1 MSIKLEI
8 NDNNGNIIEE
18 DNLEICDGDILIVQ
32 FDEHMKSF
40 KIEEAIKSI
49 RNAFEEKR
57 KRPDTIAGI
66 VIPDTVTLKVLKVT
80 KE

>member
-32 FDEHMKSF
+32 IDDHVRGSV
-40 KIEEAIKSI
+40 IEQTVKSI
-49 RNAFEEKR
+49 RNAFVEKR
-57 KRPDTIAGI
+57 EHPDRIAGI
-66 VIPDTVTLKVLKVT
+66 IIPDTVTLKVLKVM

>member
-18 DNLEICDGDILIVQ
+18 DNLEICDGDILIIQ
-32 FDEHMKSF
+32 YDDRMRSSE
-40 KIEEAIKSI
+40 IERTIKSI
-49 RNAFEEKR
+49 RTAFEHKR
-57 KRPDTIAGI
+57 ENPDQIAGI
-66 VIPDTVTLKVLKVT
+66 IIPDTVTLKVLKVT